1 MIKEFA
7 SYADDNVPFLVG
19 DHLNDVILKLQSPSK
34 TLFKQN
40 TVALAYKQ
48 VSWMNKIETVLVKT
62 L

>member
-7 SYADDNVPFLVG
+7 SYADDNAPFFFVFL
-19 DHLNDVILKLQSPSK
+19 LNDVILKLQSPST

-48 VSWMNKIETVLVKT
+48 AS
-62 L
+62 